1 MNLNDPFGRIAAQRK
16 AEYEVLYKALREQG
30 VDTPE
35 AVCELM
41 VQVRQRTAIIAMTVS
56 LVIGILALLFPSV
69 AILIV
74 VFGVIVLLWLVTT
87 HVKNRQLIARYRDE
101 LKDRTE
107 GD

>member
-16 AEYEVLYKALREQG
+16 ADYEVLYKALREQG
-30 VDTPE
+30 IDTPE

-41 VQVRQRTAIIAMTVS
+41 VQVRRQTAMVAATVA

-69 AILIV
+69 ATLTV
-74 VFGVIVLLWLVTT
+74 VFGVVVLLWLVST

-101 LKDRTE
+101 LKD
-107 GD
+107 